1 MSLPSQ
7 TSVLVVG
14 AGPAG
19 SYAACVLAREGV
31 DVVLLEAEKFP
42 RYHVG
47 ESMLAAM
54 RFLLQLIDV
63 DDEFDRHGFEKKY
76 GATFKITDKR
86 EAFTDFANAL
96 GPGGHSWNV
105 VRSESDDILFRHAA
119 RSGAK
124 TFDGTKVDAIH
135 FEPYPHDGFE
145 AVEGE
150 GESETEPTHLAN
162 PGRPISADWS
172 CKDDGTKGTIKFDY
186 LIDASGRNGILS
198 TKYLKNRRFNE
209 GLKNLANWTYWKGS
223 KRFNPGRPNENS
235 PFFETLDDA
244 SGWVWAI
251 PLHNG
256 TLSVGIVARQDL
268 FLAKKKQLGLSGQE
282 FYREYL
288 KLAPQIS
295 DMLSDA
301 EMVSDMRQAS
311 DWSYSASAYAGP
323 YFRIVGDAAAF
334 VDPYFSSGVHLALTN
349 GLAAAVS
356 VQASR
361 RGQADERAAAKWHA
375 TKVAE
380 NYTRLLLIVMAV
392 QRQLRL
398 KQEQLITTDAEDG
411 FDVAFKAIQPVIQG
425 VADTHETDAQV
436 QQRAVHSVDF
446 ALNSFDVTPEQE
458 KAVVDKVVRAA
469 RAAPEALQRMTPEE
483 VDILKRMSHRV
494 LHRNT
499 TQENRGLAAFTGQ
512 VIDGLSANLERGDV
526 GLRKF

>member
-1 MSLPSQ
+1 MSTQNSTGTALKRS
-7 TSVLVVG
+7 T
-14 AGPAG
+14 GPHSRSRKRG
-19 SYAACVLAREGV
+19 
-31 DVVLLEAEKFP
+31 K
-42 RYHVG
+42 
-47 ESMLAAM
+47 
-54 RFLLQLIDV
+54 
-63 DDEFDRHGFEKKY
+63 HGNHKP
-76 GATFKITDKR
+76 TV
-86 EAFTDFANAL
+86 TDFTKAL

-105 VRSESDDILFRHAA
+105 VRSESDDLLFRHAA

-124 TFDGTKVDAIH
+124 TFDGTKVDVIH
-135 FEPYPHDGFE
+135 FEPYPHDGFD
-145 AVEGE
+145 
-150 GESETEPTHLAN
+150 EPPHLAN
-162 PGRPISADWS
+162 PGRPVSADWS
-172 CKDDGTKGTIKFDY
+172 CKDGTRGNIKFDY
-186 LIDASGRNGILS
+186 LIDASGRNGIVS

-209 GLKNLANWTYWKGS
+209 GLKNIANWTYWKGA
-223 KRFNPGRPNENS
+223 KRFNVGQPNENS

-251 PLHNG
+251 PLHNS

-268 FLAKKKQLGLSGQE
+268 FVAKKKQLGLNPQE
-282 FYREYL
+282 FYCEYL

-295 DMLSDA
+295 AMLSDA
-301 EMVSDMRQAS
+301 EIVSDMKQAS

-323 YFRIVGDAAAF
+323 YFRIIGDAAAF

-361 RGQADERAAAKWHA
+361 RGQADERAAAKWHG

-398 KQEQLITTDAEDG
+398 KHEQLITTDAEDG
-411 FDVAFKAIQPVIQG
+411 FDAAFKAIQPVIQG
-425 VADTHETDAQV
+425 VADTHLSDEQV
-436 QQRAVHSVDF
+436 QQRAVESVDF

-458 KAVVDKVVRAA
+458 RAMVNKVSHAA
-469 RAAPEALQRMTPEE
+469 QAAPETLQNMTPEE

-499 TQENRGLAAFTGQ
+499 TQENRGLAAFTGH
-512 VIDGLSANLERGDV
+512 VIDGLAANVERGDV
-526 GLRKF
+526 GLIKVQA